1 MNQRHHTGRHYLKS
15 PDIADLMAKTASITA
30 DEDVLEI
37 GTGRC
42 AITPLLGGKS
52 ITTYET
58 DKNMYSKAIS
68 VLKKYPNIKP
78 ICGDGFKSVER
89 FDVFVSSLP
98 YSQSRR
104 AIEWLA
110 QKKFSRAVIMVQEE
124 FASKLRAKSGRDRKA
139 VSVLACCAFDMRK
152 ISSVSR
158 KNFDP
163 PPSVGSEIL
172 YLEQKCTISLET
184 IHKINKI
191 FSYRRKILSNIP
203 NRTPNR
209 SLDCVCFREATEGLY
224 SGQEAMT
231 SPDSAIAVRKITR
244 TGCRRFAEASV
255 RWAEEHKMKKMV
267 AITKRNILKM
277 TDGIFWEEM
286 QRAADTMPGLE
297 LTEIYIDNM
306 AQQMLVNTGQFDG
319 AVLASTNLF
328 MDIISELASGLIGS
342 IGLIYS
348 ANIGDDFAMFEAAH
362 GSAPS
367 IAGKNIANPTATVLS
382 GAWMADYL
390 GEKHVRDAIF
400 DATWNVINEGK
411 YVTSDIGGSA
421 TTTQMAKAISEIA
434 RKNLKK

>member
-52 ITTYET
+52 VTTYET
-58 DKNMYSKAIS
+58 DKNMHSKAIS

-104 AIEWLA
+104 AIEWLV

-163 PPSVGSEIL
+163 PPSVESEIL
-172 YLEQKCTISLET
+172 YLEQKRTISLET

-203 NRTPNR
+203 GLGVKSDAR
-209 SLDCVCFREATEGLY
+209 LDDLSCE
-224 SGQEAMT
+224 QIM
-231 SPDSAIAVRKITR
+231 
-244 TGCRRFAEASV
+244 
-255 RWAEEHKMKKMV
+255 
-267 AITKRNILKM
+267 
-277 TDGIFWEEM
+277 
-286 QRAADTMPGLE
+286 
-297 LTEIYIDNM
+297 
-306 AQQMLVNTGQFDG
+306 
-319 AVLASTNLF
+319 
-328 MDIISELASGLIGS
+328 
-342 IGLIYS
+342 
-348 ANIGDDFAMFEAAH
+348 EAAH
-362 GSAPS
+362 A
-367 IAGKNIANPTATVLS
+367 TA
-382 GAWMADYL
+382 
-390 GEKHVRDAIF
+390 
-400 DATWNVINEGK
+400 
-411 YVTSDIGGSA
+411 
-421 TTTQMAKAISEIA
+421 
-434 RKNLKK
+434 